1 LKISDIDTPLFAV
14 GCETDH
20 IASWK
25 DSFYVIKQME
35 SRSKT
40 FLLSQS
46 GHVAGIINP
55 PVRKKYGYYVNSN
68 LCQNIVEW
76 KAGAEF
82 VKESWWPFWSSWL
95 VERSGRCSLLR
106 QLGAQV
112 LNQFAMCLDYMYR
125 SKLYVTT
132 NNIAA
137 TQKNTC
143 NAASQHTRRLIE
155 IE

>member
-1 LKISDIDTPLFAV
+1 M

-40 FLLSQS
+40 FVLSQS
-46 GHVAGIINP
+46 WHVAGIINP
-55 PVRKKYGYYVNSN
+55 PVRKKYGYYPNSN

-95 VERSGRCSLLR
+95 AERSGR
-106 QLGAQV
+106 AQTV
-112 LNQFAMCLDYMYR
+112 TSVGSAGFEPICDA
-125 SKLYVTT
+125 SGLYVSPKA
-132 NNIAA
+132 IR
-137 TQKNTC
+137 KDK
-143 NAASQHTRRLIE
+143 
-155 IE
+155 